1 VVLTQR
7 GGKAEMEADTGTEAE
22 SSDSEEEEE
31 EETLRLASEEVR
43 RPAE

>member
-1 VVLTQR
+1 
-7 GGKAEMEADTGTEAE
+7 MEADTGTEAE